1 MDFREL
7 TYVVAV
13 AECGGITEAAKQLYI
28 SQPSLSAAIARI
40 EADIGAELFDRSKK
54 PLVPTYAGEVYIEN
68 ARRILQLGTELRKR
82 VHDISE
88 NLAGKVLFGIPAERA
103 GYMLP
108 DVIRSFQQDYP
119 KAKIVMRNGAS
130 ALLLEALK
138 KDQIDFAVL
147 PKDAAEL
154 PDGFEAVEI
163 FRESL
168 YAVAITGYIESSAIT
183 EEGYL
188 PLTELANYPLIAL
201 QQGHALRR
209 RMDRLIHAN
218 NLNVHRIMEL
228 ESCISA
234 VQFAAAG
241 IGVAVVPKR
250 AVEVLAA
257 KDSLS
262 VYQTGGELDYWTISL
277 IKKKDVYLTILEQR
291 FIERLLAF
299 QEQGMSPFTSDSPHG
314 GPGRP

>member
-7 TYVVAV
+7 TYVAAV

-40 EADIGAELFDRSKK
+40 ETDVGTELFDRSKK

-108 DVIRSFQQDYP
+108 DVIRAFRQDYP

-130 ALLLEALK
+130 DLLLEALK

-147 PKDAAEL
+147 PRDAAEL
-154 PDGFEAVEI
+154 PDGFEASEI
-163 FRESL
+163 FKEPL
-168 YAVAITGYIESSAIT
+168 YVTAVPGYIDSSALT
-183 EEGYL
+183 DEGYL
-188 PLTELANYPLIAL
+188 PLTELEHYPLIAL

-228 ESCISA
+228 GSCISA
-234 VQFAAAG
+234 AQFAAAG

-262 VYQTGGELDYWTISL
+262 VYQTGSELDSWTISL
-277 IKKKDVYLTILEQR
+277 IKKKGVYLTILEQR

-299 QEQGMSPFTSDSPHG
+299 QEQGM
-314 GPGRP
+314 